1 MNAAMKLAEAR
12 FFLELLDALES
23 RSSSLTNNASRQEE
37 SSYLLS
43 AILNAFYSALEQAK
57 PIAGVEAIKEYKLTH
72 PVIFNSKEGLRNI
85 TVHERHIGSDH
96 EGYIPPAGNSINFDF
111 RPKPK
116 LITETE
122 TESNPLEI
130 NLAAS
135 TNHYVEIGGALIGIT
150 ELCFKQYYFL
160 ERFLQEHEIGT

>member
-1 MNAAMKLAEAR
+1 MNVAMKLAEAR

-23 RSSSLTNNASRQEE
+23 RNLSLTNNASCQEE

-57 PIAGVEAIKEYKLTH
+57 PIAGVEAIKEYKLAH
-72 PVIFNSKEGLRNI
+72 PIIFNSKEGLRNI

-96 EGYIPPAGNSINFDF
+96 EGYIPPAGNSISFDF

-116 LITETE
+116 LTTE
-122 TESNPLEI
+122 TESNPLKI
-130 NLAAS
+130 NISAGV
-135 TNHYVEIGGALIGIT
+135 NHYVEVGGILIDIT

-160 ERFLQEHEIGT
+160 RRFLQEHKIGT